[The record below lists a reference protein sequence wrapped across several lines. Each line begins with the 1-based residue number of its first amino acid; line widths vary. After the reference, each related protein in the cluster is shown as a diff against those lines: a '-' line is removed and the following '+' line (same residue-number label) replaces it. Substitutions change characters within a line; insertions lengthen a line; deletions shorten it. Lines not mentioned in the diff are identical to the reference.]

1 MMKYEVDLDLVEA
14 LGREIITFQSFV
26 WKPGMLYISPSY
38 GSGTT
43 GYIQRI
49 SDQDVA
55 RRLEGRTDVYP
66 VLTDPATLGILE
78 HDTLAE
84 SGMFIHPLFGFV
96 DDAVEWPEAFELIVP
111 FRYKKI
117 NTYPVKENRIEA
129 IVEGLRIINE
139 YGV

>member
-1 MMKYEVDLDLVEA
+1 
-14 LGREIITFQSFV
+14 
-26 WKPGMLYISPSY
+26 MLYISPSY
-38 GSGTT
+38 GPGTT
-43 GYIQRI
+43 GYVHRI
-49 SDQDVA
+49 SDEDTA
-55 RRLEGRTDVYP
+55 RRLEGRTDLYP